1 MVAAV
6 AMVAVVVLAVA
17 VVAVAASPSKAR
29 SEYRLRW
36 LKVLLQGELTSM
48 REAENETE
56 AGEEIEFPTDQ
67 TTPTRAKD
75 SKVHGAGPGGDS
87 GSVGD
92 NVGAASAAAAQ
103 SPSAA
108 VARGGGPVFLS
119 PTRSMPSSG
128 GRRMP
133 RGSAVSFAEFSRQ
146 SRTQNSSFSDI

>member
-1 MVAAV
+1 M
-6 AMVAVVVLAVA
+6 
-17 VVAVAASPSKAR
+17 
-29 SEYRLRW
+29 
-36 LKVLLQGELTSM
+36 
-48 REAENETE
+48 
-56 AGEEIEFPTDQ
+56 
-67 TTPTRAKD
+67 
-75 SKVHGAGPGGDS
+75 HGAGPGDDS
-87 GSVGD
+87 G
-92 NVGAASAAAAQ
+92 NVGAASAAAAQSASAAVAAQ